1 MKPVRKAIITA
12 AGRGTRLYPA
22 STTVQ
27 KEMFPLVDRDLL
39 TKPTIQIIAEEAIES
54 GIEEIC
60 IIIGPG
66 DEEMYRRHFQGMS
79 QDLLPSFDGKEWA
92 LEQSRRL
99 GHFEKILQFRVQ
111 ETQEGYGH
119 AVYCAR
125 DFVGDEPVL
134 LLPGDHVYISGE
146 SRRCAKQ
153 VIDAYMEFGCTVSAV
168 KQTSEELLNLYG
180 TLTGKPLRTLPAVY
194 DVTRIKEKPAIEY
207 AEKYLRTASLRRG
220 LYLCFFGMHVFTP
233 TLFDCLEEM
242 IGKNARERGE
252 FQLTSAQQMVRQR
265 ARYVALEV
273 EGERYDMGVPFGYVE
288 TQIALALSSPQ
299 RDAMLGSLVQ
309 IIARSGAALT
319 RNEH

>member
-22 STTVQ
+22 STSVQ

-60 IIIGPG
+60 IVISPG
-66 DEEMYRRHFQGMS
+66 DEEMYRRYFKS
-79 QDLLPSFDGKEWA
+79 ISEDLLPSFAGKEWA

-99 GHFEKILQFRVQ
+99 GRLEKSLRFAVQ

-146 SRRCAKQ
+146 TRRCAKQ
-153 VIDAYMEFGCTVSAV
+153 AIDAYLEFGCTVSTV
-168 KQTSEELLNLYG
+168 KQTSEELLHLYG
-180 TLTGKPLRTLPAVY
+180 TLRGAPIRTDPDVY
-194 DVTRIKEKPAIEY
+194 DVTHIKEKPTIEY
-207 AEKYLRTASLRRG
+207 AEKHLRTETLRRG

-233 TLFDCLEEM
+233 TLFDCIAEM
-242 IGKNARERGE
+242 IERDDRDRGE
-252 FQLTSAQQMVRQR
+252 FQLTTAQRMVRER
-265 ARYVALEV
+265 ARYVAVEV
-273 EGERYDMGVPFGYVE
+273 VGERYDMGVPFGYVE

-299 RDAMLGSLVQ
+299 RDEMLGSLVQ
-309 IIARSGAALT
+309 IIAKSGAGLS
-319 RNEH
+319 RSYG